1 MSKASSSPQPA
12 GAGVINKPMRC
23 VANPVQTGVWGV
35 NSVTWSCCPQQ
46 SLTLG
51 QSWSVI
57 SFVCIIVP
65 ARRFFQLADRHLFWV
80 VTSAWHLG
88 VEGGAGAWWRCHGV
102 GMPPGVWI
110 LWWGKGSGSGGVTGN
125 IFGAQAPGHTV
136 HGHGGS
142 G

>member
-1 MSKASSSPQPA
+1 M
-12 GAGVINKPMRC
+12 
-23 VANPVQTGVWGV
+23 
-35 NSVTWSCCPQQ
+35 
-46 SLTLG
+46 
-51 QSWSVI
+51 I

-125 IFGAQAPGHTV
+125 IFGTQDIQCMVMEAVGDRPIGLAIYTLF
-136 HGHGGS
+136 
-142 G
+142 